1 MVPAVTAFVLAAL
14 VSVGCHLERPSP
26 EPDGELGRRLE
37 SKPEPEPEPK
47 TEPEPDPELVSALRG
62 HVRVLAGEI
71 GGRGLGYGTSLD
83 AAAAYIREQWTAQGY
98 EVRAQTFA
106 VGEGEVANLFVRIPG
121 RSPALVVIGAHYDT
135 CEGNPGA
142 DDNGSG
148 VAALLELSRR
158 LAGTE
163 PEFSVHLV
171 AFANEEPPYF
181 KDPSTMGSAV
191 YARSLRE
198 QGEEVEAML
207 SLESIGY
214 YSDVPGSQRY
224 PAIIAALY
232 PKTGN
237 FVAVV
242 GKNGSRPL
250 IRRVVRALET
260 HGGVPVESIAA
271 PASITGIDWSDHWS
285 FWEQGWSQA
294 VMVTDTATY
303 RNPHYH
309 QMTDRPE
316 TLDYRRLGLV
326 TEALERTIRELAGVD
341 GA

>member
-1 MVPAVTAFVLAAL
+1 MRSLGVLFAAAL
-14 VSVGCHLERPSP
+14 VGAGCHREGFGPASNDEVGERSER
-26 EPDGELGRRLE
+26 EPD
-37 SKPEPEPEPK
+37 S
-47 TEPEPDPELVSALRG
+47 ELVTALRG
-62 HVRVLAGEI
+62 HVQVLAGEI
-71 GGRGLGYGTSLD
+71 GGRGLGSFAGQTSLD
-83 AAAAYIREQWTAQGY
+83 VAAAYIREQWTAQGY
-98 EVRAQTFA
+98 AVQAQTYA
-106 VGEGEVANLFVRIPG
+106 VGEREVANLFVRIPG
-121 RSPALVVIGAHYDT
+121 RSPALVVVGAHYDT

-158 LAGTE
+158 LAGSE
-163 PEFSVHLV
+163 PELTIHLV

-181 KDPSTMGSAV
+181 KDPQTMGSAV
-191 YARSLRE
+191 HARGLRE

-214 YSDVPGSQRY
+214 YSDAAGSQRY

-232 PKTGN
+232 PKIGN

-242 GKNGSRPL
+242 GKNKSRPL
-250 IRRVVRALET
+250 IRRVVRGLET
-260 HGGVPVESIAA
+260 HGSVPVESIAA

-285 FWEQGWSQA
+285 FWQQGWSQA
-294 VMVTDTATY
+294 VMITDTATY

-309 QMTDRPE
+309 QMSDRPE

-326 TEALERTIRELAGVD
+326 TEALEGTIRELAG
-341 GA
+341 APSSPW